1 MKLGFLTACLP
12 GVRLEKIAD
21 WASAH
26 DFQALEVAVW
36 PDVPGR
42 PFEASHIDVATL
54 DPRGAEQI
62 CSYLADK
69 GLEISAL
76 AYYENN
82 LHPDEQVREGTRA
95 HLRSCIDAARL
106 LGCRFVGTFVGRD
119 WNRSVSENVKLG
131 NEILP
136 VARRVRRRA
145 RHPAHRRELPD
156 GGVAP
161 RRLPGRPR
169 LLPELWEWMFSLGFY
184 LNYDPSHL
192 TWLGID
198 PIAALRSCPI
208 ESCTPRP
215 RTSRST
221 RTPVT
226 RWALFG
232 KVLHRSNPWDNGWYR
247 YRVPGLGM
255 IDWSGI
261 VDALY
266 QVGFDGVL
274 SVEHEDPVWS
284 GDEGRVL
291 GGLAI
296 SHDTLRPL
304 IRRDVRGL
312 TSSREA
318 IAP

>member
-12 GVRLEKIAD
+12 GLPLTKIAD

-26 DFQALEVAVW
+26 GFEALEVAVW

-42 PFEASHIDVATL
+42 PFEASHVDVASL
-54 DPRGAEQI
+54 DPAGAEQI

-82 LHPDEQVREGTRA
+82 LHPDEQVRSEIRA
-95 HLRSCIDAARL
+95 HLYSCIDAAKL

-131 NEILP
+131 NEVLP
-136 VARRVRRRA
+136 RLVEYAGEQDIRLIVENCPMEGW
-145 RHPAHRRELPD
+145 HPD
-156 GGVAP
+156 GY
-161 RRLPGRPR
+161 PGN
-169 LLPELWEWMFSLGFY
+169 LAYSPELWEWMFSLGFF

-198 PIAALRSCPI
+198 PIAALRSCPERI
-208 ESCTPRP
+208 VHAQAKDVEIDQSARNE
-215 RTSRST
+215 
-221 RTPVT
+221 VGV
-226 RWALFG
+226 FG
-232 KVLHRSNPWDNGWYR
+232 KVLRRTNPWDNGWYR
-247 YRVPGLGM
+247 YRIPGLGM

-284 GDEGRVL
+284 GNEGLVL

-304 IRRDVRGL
+304 IRRESEDARPL
-312 TSSREA
+312 MSQ
-318 IAP
+318 